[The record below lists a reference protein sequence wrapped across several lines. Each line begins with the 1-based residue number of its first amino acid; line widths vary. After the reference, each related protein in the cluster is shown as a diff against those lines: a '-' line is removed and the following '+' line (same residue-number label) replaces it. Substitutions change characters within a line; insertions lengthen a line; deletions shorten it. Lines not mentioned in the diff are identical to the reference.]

1 MADFAVVKTPQFDN
15 ETPTPTRTSS
25 TALLLR
31 LLVLLCLGIYIF
43 GNIATW
49 APLFE
54 LQLINT
60 MTEWWNGYPN
70 NGGSVVAGHHSKIID
85 TGIGRNIT
93 ISGHTEFVRPTFLF
107 LFCILPF
114 FVGLLL
120 IEALGHPALAPRR
133 ATSSAFWRVAQWM
146 RRKPSLFGSVSR
158 YSLGEWLFGVVFVI
172 GGNVLCFYYEWD
184 RRVDLAKAAAV
195 SGKIS
200 TTKYWNMVGISA
212 AYLCIY
218 NMAFLLLPVSRN
230 SAWME
235 FMNISYANGA
245 RLHRWVGY
253 MTVLTGVLHT
263 GGYWGKWV
271 RDGTWIANQS
281 PCIECDFTNE
291 TTGYF
296 AWFNFFGLVS
306 IVAMLLMIPT
316 SIPIVRRKAYE
327 WFYIS
332 HWVLFVIALFFAI
345 LHWTQILWWILPS
358 GLVFLI
364 GRACSSYN
372 ARSPVPAT
380 MRVIGG
386 NIVQVVLAVQSD
398 YLVGHFVYL
407 NVPAISKLQW
417 HALTVASSAKTSGA
431 TTMTLLVKPVGDW
444 STKLLT
450 YANECGDAP
459 VVFVDGFCGAA
470 LDHVGDF
477 PMALLVGG
485 GIGVTPILAV
495 LEEMAHNVHATGTW
509 AQRVTLVFSARDL
522 ALFEL
527 LAPVLTKLRELD
539 PQQTHFTSHLF
550 LSTLADD
557 KALDAPLTTSSSV
570 AKPQGAMTGRPFRA
584 PLQSRTTRAIL
595 YVVLFAV
602 AILALGA
609 AHWGN
614 GPIQGANHYALWP
627 LQRAFELAVFT
638 ATILVVYVFLWAE
651 ARDATQNATAPVP
664 SDDALP
670 ATIATIRDLLLH
682 LGVTVGTRPDVHAL
696 VANTVAKDCAENGVV
711 GVIVSGPESL
721 KCAVN
726 DAAVALG
733 AHRFDIHEEEFEL

>member
-1 MADFAVVKTPQFDN
+1 MVDFAVVKTPRSDD
-15 ETPTPTRTSS
+15 ETPTPTSS
-25 TALLLR
+25 TALVLR
-31 LLVLLCLGIYIF
+31 LTVLLCFGIYIF

-54 LQLINT
+54 LQLVNT
-60 MTEWWNGYPN
+60 MTEWWHGYPN

-93 ISGHTEFVRPTFLF
+93 ITGHTEFVRPTFLF

-120 IEALGHPALAPRR
+120 IETLGHPSLAPRR

-158 YSLGEWLFGVVFVI
+158 CSLGEWLFGVVFVI

-184 RRVDLAKAAAV
+184 RRVALAKAAGA
-195 SGKIS
+195 GKIS

-245 RLHRWVGY
+245 KLHRYVGY
-253 MTVLTGVLHT
+253 MTVLTGVVHT

-271 RDGTWIANQS
+271 RDGTWVANQA
-281 PCIECDFTNE
+281 PCMNCNFTDE

-306 IVAMLLMIPT
+306 VVALLLLLPT

-332 HWVLFVIALFFAI
+332 HWVLFLTALSFAI

-358 GLVFLI
+358 GLLFLI

-372 ARSPVPAT
+372 ALSPVAAT

-417 HALTVASSAKTSGA
+417 HALTIASSAKTSGA

-444 STKLLT
+444 STTLLT
-450 YANECGDAP
+450 YAAECGDAA

-470 LDHVGDF
+470 LNHLAHF
-477 PMALLVGG
+477 RTTLLVGG

-495 LEEMAHNVHATGTW
+495 LEEMAHSVHATGVW
-509 AQRVTLVFSARDL
+509 AQCVVLVFSARDL

-539 PQQTHFTSHLF
+539 PQQIHFTSHLF
-550 LSTLADD
+550 LSTHADD
-557 KALDAPLTTSSSV
+557 NALDAPSRHRRRWPSRYERRPV
-570 AKPQGAMTGRPFRA
+570 AHSAPHCSHERP
-584 PLQSRTTRAIL
+584 
-595 YVVLFAV
+595 
-602 AILALGA
+602 
-609 AHWGN
+609 
-614 GPIQGANHYALWP
+614 GANHYSLWP

-651 ARDATQNATAPVP
+651 AVKATHDTAAPLP

-670 ATIATIRDLLLH
+670 ATIVTIRDLLLH
-682 LGVTVGTRPDVHAL
+682 LGVTVGTRPTVHAL
-696 VANTVAKDCAENGVV
+696 VADTLAKHRAENGVV

-733 AHRFDIHEEEFEL
+733 AHFFDIHEEEFEL